1 MRPKGTTFIEVMVSL
16 FIFSVLILGTYQLI
30 LYSVI
35 VQNRCRNRLA
45 SLELAANK
53 IEYLKSLVFDH
64 AELREGLQEEE
75 ISKDENKITFLLS
88 ITIKN
93 ISRNM
98 KRIEVSSSVKGKKDK
113 KITLAVYMS
122 REIGF

>member
-1 MRPKGTTFIEVMVSL
+1 MKQKGLTFIEVMVSL
-16 FIFSVLILGTYQLI
+16 FVFSVLVLGTSQLI
-30 LYSVI
+30 LHSII
-35 VQNRCRNRLA
+35 VQERCTNRLA

-64 AELREGLQEEE
+64 DELREGFREEE
-75 ISKDENKITFLLS
+75 AEKYENKKTFLLS
-88 ITIKN
+88 ITIKD
-93 ISRNM
+93 ISLNM

-113 KITLAVYMS
+113 KINLAVYMS

>member
-1 MRPKGTTFIEVMVSL
+1 MTFIEVMVSL
-16 FIFSVLILGTYQLI
+16 FIFSVLILGTSQLI
-30 LYSVI
+30 LHSII
-35 VQNRCRNRLA
+35 VQERCANRVA

-64 AELREGLQEEE
+64 AELREGFQKEETD
-75 ISKDENKITFLLS
+75 KYENKKTFLLL
-88 ITIKN
+88 ITIKD

-113 KITLAVYMS
+113 KITLAVYIS